1 MQYRQAS
8 NVLFRAVPG
17 YLALAKVDGT
27 IAEVHGPGADIWS
40 ELTSPTE
47 LEQIVDNLAS
57 RYHGDRAT
65 VLEDVRH
72 LLQNLEEGG
81 YVTQDG

>member
-27 IAEVHGPGADIWS
+27 IAEVHGPGADVWS
-40 ELTSPTE
+40 ELTSPTG

-57 RYHGDRAT
+57 RYSGDRTT
-65 VLEDVRH
+65 VLADVRH
-72 LLQNLEEGG
+72 LLQNLEENG

>member
-1 MQYRQAS
+1 MQIRQAS

-27 IAEVHGPGADIWS
+27 IAEVHGPGADVWMEIAQ
-40 ELTSPTE
+40 PTE
-47 LEQIVDNLAS
+47 LEHIVDNLAR
-57 RYHGDRAT
+57 RYSGDRVS
-65 VLEDVRH
+65 VLEDVRQ

-81 YVTQDG
+81 YVTKDG